1 MKAQFRRILDGIM
14 ESMTHLRI
22 SQVAELLGVS
32 GDTVRRLVS
41 SGVLSGVPDA
51 TGRIAVDGASV
62 AAHARSRS
70 EAGSEGARVSARNRI
85 EGIVTEVKVDG
96 VMAQVEVAAGRFRLT
111 SLMTRDAAEEMRLAP
126 GVPATV
132 VVKAT
137 NAIVELGEISD
148 EQ

>member
-1 MKAQFRRILDGIM
+1 
-14 ESMTHLRI
+14 MTQLRVA
-22 SQVAELLGVS
+22 QVADLLGVS
-32 GDTVRRLVS
+32 GDTVRRLVT
-41 SGVLSGVPDA
+41 SGVLLSGGQDPSGRVTV
-51 TGRIAVDGASV
+51 TGESV
-62 AAHARSRS
+62 AAYARSRS